1 MKKKEMVNKNMT
13 SQVLAE
19 RAALAVT
26 KSPFV
31 VKLYY
36 SLQSSINIYLVMEY
50 MIGGDVKSLISIY
63 GYFDEKMAIHYAGIS
78 LKIHDCTLLQTKLQ
92 KAVIENLVFLQFNL
106 ISIQQFHNFFTICGR
121 YTLRLLC

>member
-1 MKKKEMVNKNMT
+1 MKKKEMVHKNMT

-36 SLQSSINIYLVMEY
+36 SLQTNLNVYLVMDY
-50 MIGGDVKSLISIY
+50 MIGGDLKSLLSMY
-63 GYFDEKMAIHYAGIS
+63 GYFDEAMAV
-78 LKIHDCTLLQTKLQ
+78 Q
-92 KAVIENLVFLQFNL
+92 
-106 ISIQQFHNFFTICGR
+106 
-121 YTLRLLC
+121 YTGKLLCLI

>member
-1 MKKKEMVNKNMT
+1 MKKKEMVHKNMT

-36 SLQSSINIYLVMEY
+36 SLQTNLNVYLVMDY
-50 MIGGDVKSLISIY
+50 MIGGDVKSLLSMY
-63 GYFDEKMAIHYAGIS
+63 GYFDESMAVQYTGECNYLDVRS
-78 LKIHDCTLLQTKLQ
+78 KQLLSHCLNLFSYCV
-92 KAVIENLVFLQFNL
+92 VI
-106 ISIQQFHNFFTICGR
+106 
-121 YTLRLLC
+121 

>member
-1 MKKKEMVNKNMT
+1 MKKKEMVHKNMT

-36 SLQSSINIYLVMEY
+36 SLQTNLNVYLVMDY
-50 MIGGDVKSLISIY
+50 MIGGDVKSLLSMY
-63 GYFDEKMAIHYAGIS
+63 GYFDES
-78 LKIHDCTLLQTKLQ
+78 KI
-92 KAVIENLVFLQFNL
+92 
-106 ISIQQFHNFFTICGR
+106 GR
-121 YTLRLLC
+121 AHV